1 MAPEINDFL
10 TKVRESNL
18 EHDVKLIEKAYNQAF
33 CAHAGQK
40 RLSGEDYI
48 VHPIAVAEIL
58 LEMGMDSGSV
68 AAALLHDV
76 VEDCD
81 FSLDDIAKDFGTSI
95 AKIVDGVTKLGK
107 LKVSTHEEMQAENIR
122 KVLIATSDDV
132 RVILVK
138 LADRLHNMRTI
149 THLAEAKQR
158 EIALETLEVYAPI
171 AHRLGVTTVKEELE
185 DLSIKILDP
194 IGYAEIEDILESKNQ
209 YREGFLESVGEKIA
223 GRISELNIKSQ
234 IEGRFKSIHG
244 IYRKMFMQGRN
255 FDEIYDIYAVR
266 IIVSTVADCYNVLG
280 IVHDIF
286 RPIPNRFKD
295 YISTPKP
302 NLYQSLHTTVISR
315 EGISFEVQI
324 RTFEMHKMA
333 ELGIASHWKY
343 KEGIE
348 AIDARIEQR
357 LSWVRQLLE
366 AQQES
371 ADSSE
376 IVRSIKID
384 LDQED
389 VFCMTPKGDVISL
402 PPRST
407 VIDFA
412 YAIHTEVGNK
422 MQGAKVDGKIVPL
435 TFQLQTG
442 QVVEI
447 ITGTNAR
454 PRRDWLGNVRTSG
467 AKSKIRTWFKRERK
481 DQNIIAGK
489 VLVEKELKRARI
501 NLTDNQLR
509 EILAQIAE
517 TLHQTSVDDMYAA
530 LGYGGVSLTSVL
542 NKIRAHYEKLHGDDK
557 PIELAQISTPIT
569 QSRKPTIEVEGL
581 KDCLVKLSSC
591 CNPLPGDEIVGFITR
606 GHGVSVHKCS
616 CNNIPADLSVHPERE
631 RFVNVAFK
639 GTAMADF
646 KSDLEIYAIDRA
658 GLLNEVMTTL
668 TNLKIA
674 VYAINARKTDAGKA
688 IITATINVSSAEH
701 LKSITSKLNKIMGVI
716 STTRK

>member
-1 MAPEINDFL
+1 MTDVFL
-10 TKVRESNL
+10 KKVRESNV
-18 EHDVKLIEKAYNQAF
+18 EHDIKLIEKAYEKAI
-33 CAHAGQK
+33 CAHCGQK
-40 RLSGEDYI
+40 RMSGEDYVI
-48 VHPIAVAEIL
+48 HPIAVAEL
-58 LEMGMDSGSV
+58 LFEMGMDSESI

-81 FSLDDIAKDFGTSI
+81 VTFADLTKEFGTSI

-107 LKVSTHEEMQAENIR
+107 LQVSSHEEMQAENIR
-122 KVLIATSDDV
+122 KILIATSDDV

-149 THLAEAKQR
+149 EHLSESKQR
-158 EIALETLEVYAPI
+158 ILALETIEVYAPI
-171 AHRLGVTTVKEELE
+171 AHRLGVTTIKEELE

-194 IGYAEIEDILESKNQ
+194 IGYEEIENILESKNQ
-209 YREGFLESVGEKIA
+209 YREGFLEGVGEKIA
-223 GRISELNIKSQ
+223 GRVSELNIKSQ

-266 IIVSTVADCYNVLG
+266 VIVNTVADCYNVLG

-315 EGISFEVQI
+315 DGINFEVQI
-324 RTFEMHKMA
+324 RTFEMHKQA

-348 AIDARIEQR
+348 SIDARIEQR
-357 LSWVRQLLE
+357 LLWVRQLLE

-371 ADSSE
+371 SDSSE

-402 PPRST
+402 PPSST

-435 TFQLQTG
+435 TFKLQTG

-454 PRRDWLGNVRTSG
+454 PRRDWLSSVRTSG
-467 AKSKIRTWFKRERK
+467 AKSKIRSWFKRERK
-481 DQNIIAGK
+481 EQNIIAGK
-489 VLVEKELKRARI
+489 VIVEKELKRARI
-501 NLTDNQLR
+501 RLSESQLS
-509 EILAQIAE
+509 EILVMVAE
-517 TLHQTSVDDMYAA
+517 SLHLTSVDDLYAA
-530 LGYGGVSLTSVL
+530 LGYRGISLTSVL
-542 NKIRAHYEKLHGDDK
+542 NKIRAHYEKISGGESPAEVD
-557 PIELAQISTPIT
+557 LANERIS
-569 QSRKPTIEVEGL
+569 QKRKPTIEVEGL

-591 CNPLPGDEIVGFITR
+591 CNPLPGDDIIGFITR

-616 CNNIPADLSVHPERE
+616 CHNVPQDLSDYPERE

-639 GTAMADF
+639 GTSVADF

-674 VYAINARKTDAGKA
+674 VFAINARKTSADKA
-688 IITATINVSSAEH
+688 LITASISVSSAEH
-701 LKSITSKLNKIMGVI
+701 LRTVVAKLNKIMGVI
-716 STTRK
+716 STVRK